1 MNYSGRGKSET
12 ERSLASTEISAEI
25 PFTGVVVVVV
35 KLVRKK
41 ERFPKTP
48 GIVGVWDELII
59 DLSFI
64 FWSLGL

>member
-25 PFTGVVVVVV
+25 PFTGVVVVV

>member
-1 MNYSGRGKSET
+1 M
-12 ERSLASTEISAEI
+12 ASTEISAEI
-25 PFTGVVVVVV
+25 PFTGVVVVV

-59 DLSFI
+59 DLSFR